1 MNFWGWTGCRLCWNT
16 EGILGPVDVMVC
28 QGKCALGEG
37 GYATEGEKWG
47 VYCCPGPAVLSSS
60 RRSVSDSL
68 TPPLRSAGWVL
79 LPRQAFCPEISNDNQ
94 HREALACTGCLQEA
108 DCCCMHRGF
117 AGN

>member
-16 EGILGPVDVMVC
+16 ERILGPVNVMVC
-28 QGKCALGEG
+28 QEKCALGEG

-79 LPRQAFCPEISNDNQ
+79 LPCRAFLSRNIKRQSASGG
-94 HREALACTGCLQEA
+94 TGVYWLP
-108 DCCCMHRGF
+108 
-117 AGN
+117 AGS